1 MSFIRISGSKY
12 LNVNAVKSYE
22 VSTRDVYTDTL
33 QALGSGISEV
43 TGHTTTQE
51 TVLKITMT
59 DRDSITLYGNDA
71 DTADAVFKAGG
82 P

>member
-1 MSFIRISGSKY
+1 MSFIRISENKY

-22 VSTRDVYTDTL
+22 VSNRNVHTDTI
-33 QALGSGISEV
+33 QALGGGLSKV

-51 TVLKITMT
+51 TVLKITTT

-71 DTADAVFKAGG
+71 DTADAVLKA
-82 P
+82 